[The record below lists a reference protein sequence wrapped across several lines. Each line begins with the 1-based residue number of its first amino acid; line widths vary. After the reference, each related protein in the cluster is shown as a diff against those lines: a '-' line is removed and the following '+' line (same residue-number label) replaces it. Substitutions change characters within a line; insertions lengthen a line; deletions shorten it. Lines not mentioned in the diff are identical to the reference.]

1 MNSTPLLRSQA
12 RLVSLTLGALVAVTT
27 LSACT
32 PLIMGGAAVTGAL
45 VASDRRTSGA
55 QLEDQAIELKAGNR
69 ISDQVGSRAR
79 ANVTSYN
86 RRVLLTGEVANE
98 RDKALIGDIASKVEN
113 VSSVHNELE
122 VTNSPSLR
130 ERAADTVT
138 TGRVKAAFVD
148 VNQIPASAFKVTT
161 ERGTVYLMGRVT
173 QRESDY
179 ATQVARNTQGV
190 RKVVRVMEII
200 SDEELARITPP
211 PPKPA
216 PPASGPTDAG
226 VK

>member
-1 MNSTPLLRSQA
+1 MNMPLSLA
-12 RLVSLTLGALVAVTT
+12 RNRLLAVALTSLVGLTA

-32 PLIMGGAAVTGAL
+32 PLLVGGAAVTGAL
-45 VASDRRTSGA
+45 VASDRRTAGA
-55 QLEDQAIELKAGNR
+55 QLEDQAIEIKAGNR
-69 ISDQVGSRAR
+69 IKDEVGSRAR
-79 ANVTSYN
+79 ALVTSYN

-98 RDKALIGDIASKVEN
+98 RDKTLIGQIASQVEN
-113 VSSVHNELE
+113 VSAVQNELE
-122 VTNSPSLR
+122 ITNSPSLR
-130 ERAADTVT
+130 ERAADTVV

-190 RKVVRVMEII
+190 RRVVRVLEII
-200 SDEELARITPP
+200 SEEELARI
-211 PPKPA
+211 A
-216 PPASGPTDAG
+216 PPAAPAAAQ
-226 VK
+226 

>member
-1 MNSTPLLRSQA
+1 MNMPLSLA
-12 RLVSLTLGALVAVTT
+12 RNRFLAVALTSLVTLTA

-32 PLIMGGAAVTGAL
+32 PLLMGGAAVTGAL

-55 QLEDQAIELKAGNR
+55 QLEDQAIEIKAANR
-69 ISDQVGSRAR
+69 IKDEVGSRAR
-79 ANVTSYN
+79 ALVTSYN

-98 RDKALIGDIASKVEN
+98 RDKALIAEVVSQVEN
-113 VSSVHNELE
+113 VTGVQNELE
-122 VTNSPSLR
+122 ITNSPTLR
-130 ERAADTVT
+130 ERAADTVV

-148 VNQIPASAFKVTT
+148 VKQIPASAFKVTT

-190 RKVVRVMEII
+190 RKVVRVLEII
-200 SDEELARITPP
+200 SEEELDRITPP
-211 PPKPA
+211 PAKPGA
-216 PPASGPTDAG
+216 PASGPTDSS

>member
-1 MNSTPLLRSQA
+1 MNMPLSLA
-12 RLVSLTLGALVAVTT
+12 RNRFLAAALTSLVALTA

-32 PLIMGGAAVTGAL
+32 PLLMGGAAVTGAL

-55 QLEDQAIELKAGNR
+55 QLEDQAIEIKAANR
-69 ISDQVGSRAR
+69 IKDEVGSRAR
-79 ANVTSYN
+79 ALVTSYN

-98 RDKALIGDIASKVEN
+98 RDKALIGEIASRVEN
-113 VSSVHNELE
+113 VTGVQNELE
-122 VTNSPSLR
+122 ITNSPTLR
-130 ERAADTVT
+130 ERAADTVV

-148 VNQIPASAFKVTT
+148 VKQIPASAFKVTT

-190 RKVVRVMEII
+190 RKVVRVLEII
-200 SDEELARITPP
+200 SEEELARITPP
-211 PPKPA
+211 PAKPGA
-216 PPASGPTDAG
+216 PASGPTDSS

>member
-1 MNSTPLLRSQA
+1 MNKTLPQAKSRLLA
-12 RLVSLTLGALVAVTT
+12 VALTSLVALTA

-32 PLIMGGAAVTGAL
+32 PLLVGGAAVTGAI
-45 VASDRRTSGA
+45 VVNDRRTSGA

-69 ISDQVGSRAR
+69 IKDEVGSRAR
-79 ANVTSYN
+79 ALVTSYN

-98 RDKALIGDIASKVEN
+98 RDKVLIGEIASRVEN
-113 VSSVHNELE
+113 VSAVQNELE
-122 VTNSPSLR
+122 ITNSPTLR
-130 ERAADTVT
+130 ERAADTVV

-148 VNQIPASAFKVTT
+148 VNQIPSSAFKVTT

-190 RKVVRVMEII
+190 RRVVRVLEII
-200 SDEELARITPP
+200 SDEELARMAPSATSA
-211 PPKPA
+211 PA
-216 PPASGPTDAG
+216 PAQ
-226 VK
+226 

>member
-1 MNSTPLLRSQA
+1 MNMPLSLA
-12 RLVSLTLGALVAVTT
+12 RNRLLAVALTSLVGLTA

-32 PLIMGGAAVTGAL
+32 PLLMGGAAVTGAL
-45 VASDRRTSGA
+45 VASDRRTAGA
-55 QLEDQAIELKAGNR
+55 QLEDQAIEIKAANR
-69 ISDQVGSRAR
+69 IKDEVGSRAR
-79 ANVTSYN
+79 ALVTSYN

-98 RDKALIGDIASKVEN
+98 RDKTLIGQIASQVEN
-113 VSSVHNELE
+113 VTAVQNELE
-122 VTNSPSLR
+122 ITNSPSLR
-130 ERAADTVT
+130 ERAADTVV

-190 RKVVRVMEII
+190 RRVVRVLEII
-200 SDEELARITPP
+200 SDEELARMA
-211 PPKPA
+211 PA
-216 PPASGPTDAG
+216 PA
-226 VK
+226 K